1 MAYKFKPQKSVVKR
15 FKVTATGKLKHH
27 REKTS
32 HLMSNRSAGLKRK
45 LGKPAILAHGHSINL
60 RKYMGVAGMNPRK
73 LAHEHAVANIQAAKA
88 EGSGAAE

>member
-1 MAYKFKPQKSVVKR
+1 MAYKFKPQKSVTKR

-32 HLMSNRSAGLKRK
+32 HLMSNRGAALKRR

-60 RKYMGVAGMNPRK
+60 RRYMGLAGMNPRK
-73 LAHEHAVANIQAAKA
+73 LAHEHALADAATAKA
-88 EGSGAAE
+88 E